1 MNPISSDIFGRLSW
15 LTKAF
20 KNLCCKVGLLDDR
33 VTFIEDT
40 CCNGGGRDAP
50 LLIEKTLEEMSPII
64 LDASLVPG
72 AVYKIT
78 GVWKGHYNDGTNP
91 GTTIY
96 LHALSNSE
104 LSKEGWGEFYNPI
117 YQSEDDYYNED
128 PTGLWGIWDENNYNG
143 NYSYQIDDVV
153 IWGSF
158 KWINISGSTGYAID
172 SQTLQSGD
180 WAKIPY
186 TDTDH
191 YIKVIDYIEYDLF
204 WDYIRRR
211 KSIDS
216 DNSGEER
223 HIDVY
228 ESQSPAISAI
238 ESVAWGL
245 RMVKNININATGSGF
260 NIINFK
266 GTNLEDITINNGLL
280 AINYSNYDSRIFRI
294 NLDQSFIDISL
305 GTDSILSDINLTNA
319 SDISG
324 CYLGQSCNF
333 SLLKLDGYSSIRN
346 IEGEYFGLISLTL
359 NNYSKIG
366 IDQADNTGSLY
377 LEYSD
382 FTNITMSDH
391 CTISNI
397 QIYNSYIR
405 DCQLI
410 NHSYFDSFDI
420 FSESFITNV
429 SLDTLSYLSNI
440 RLSEGDYFD
449 QLSLSYSSY
458 INNVSLYTYCSVA
471 NCNLEQNGYI
481 NEAEFYSFS
490 YIANIEIK
498 NYSSINQLYLLSG
511 NYFNYSSLNYSSNIT
526 NLTFNESAFASYL
539 ELNNSGYIGNVTID
553 FGSSL
558 RDTTLSFGGNIN
570 NSQIGL
576 TASCQL
582 RYITI
587 TNNSYIG
594 SITLDSDTYL
604 NYITISNDS
613 RVTNLNGFINFELS
627 NVTVDNTSYIN
638 NIYDNQDG
646 DYKYF
651 YGISLKNSSY
661 ISNIDIQNSSF
672 LEYIVVS
679 DNSYIDT
686 ITLAQD
692 SYFSKITITQGSSVR
707 DSFFIQYS
715 SFDTISVIDNSTIY
729 TIEFEGAGFNI
740 ISIRGNST
748 INNIYGTGEYFN
760 TMELI
765 CGSSINNT
773 AFNGYGA
780 YNLFLNGSTLTI
792 DFIGSGYFYYIRMNN
807 SFLTYTNMVAS
818 ISNFTYNDINGTYNI
833 ALASKIYYPNDT
845 KIAYYDDDDGDSFG
859 YYSTGVWQH
868 LTMTS

>member
-50 LLIEKTLEEMSPII
+50 LLIEKTLSQIETII
-64 LDASLVPG
+64 GENSLVPG

-96 LHALSNSE
+96 LHALTTSE

-245 RMVKNININATGSGF
+245 RMVKNININATGTGF

-266 GTNLEDITINNGLL
+266 GINLENITINNGFL

-294 NLDQSFIDISL
+294 NLDQSFIDINL

-333 SLLKLDGYSSIRN
+333 SSLKLDGFSSIRN

-366 IDQADNTGSLY
+366 IDQNGYDNGLNIY
-377 LEYSD
+377 YSD
-382 FTNITMSDH
+382 FTNITMSDY
-391 CTISNI
+391 CTISNSN
-397 QIYNSYIR
+397 IYSSYIR

-410 NHSYFDSFDI
+410 NHSYFDNFDI
-420 FSESFITNV
+420 YSDSFITNV
-429 SLDTLSYLSNI
+429 SLESLSYLSNI
-440 RLSEGDYFD
+440 YLSEYDYFD
-449 QLSLSYSSY
+449 QLSLKKGSYL
-458 INNVSLYTYCSVA
+458 NNVLLYTYCSIG
-471 NCNLEQNGYI
+471 NCYLEENSYI
-481 NEAEFYSFS
+481 SNTEFYS
-490 YIANIEIK
+490 
-498 NYSSINQLYLLSG
+498 G
-511 NYFNYSSLNYSSNIT
+511 
-526 NLTFNESAFASYL
+526 
-539 ELNNSGYIGNVTID
+539 
-553 FGSSL
+553 
-558 RDTTLSFGGNIN
+558 
-570 NSQIGL
+570 
-576 TASCQL
+576 
-582 RYITI
+582 
-587 TNNSYIG
+587 
-594 SITLDSDTYL
+594 
-604 NYITISNDS
+604 
-613 RVTNLNGFINFELS
+613 
-627 NVTVDNTSYIN
+627 
-638 NIYDNQDG
+638 
-646 DYKYF
+646 
-651 YGISLKNSSY
+651 SY
-661 ISNIDIQNSSF
+661 ISNIEISHYSNINDLYLNSSNF
-672 LEYIVVS
+672 LIQFKINQSSSIYNVSFGEGAYAIGVEIKENSDIHNMVFDLGSTFTHITISNGSTLNNSYFGASGTCNTRFFTINNNSQLYSIVLNVTSTFEYITVT
-679 DNSYIDT
+679 N
-686 ITLAQD
+686 
-692 SYFSKITITQGSSVR
+692 
-707 DSFFIQYS
+707 
-715 SFDTISVIDNSTIY
+715 
-729 TIEFEGAGFNI
+729 
-740 ISIRGNST
+740 NST
-748 INNIYGTGEYFN
+748 INNINEANYLGLYNITVNDSSYVQNIITPNDGNQKYLFDIKVDKDSYINSITLENNSYIEWMTINNYSHISNIDLIDNCYITKVTLDNQSVFN
-760 TMELI
+760 SLHLENYASIEHVNLSNISAIGNLDIGNTTFSKIQLTN
-765 CGSSINNT
+765 GSSLSNISGGGESFYDIVLQNESYLGDII
-773 AFNGYGA
+773 FDGYGM
-780 YNLFLNGSTLTI
+780 NNIFLNSSSFGTNILDAGTI
-792 DFIGSGYFYYIRMNN
+792 SYLRMNAAYFILN
-807 SFLTYTNMVAS
+807 NIQSDIIYLTFNDVGDTLDVSLSSEIYKYCTKTAYLDFSYGNRLSYMDTDALV
-818 ISNFTYNDINGTYNI
+818 ISDI
-833 ALASKIYYPNDT
+833 
-845 KIAYYDDDDGDSFG
+845 DS
-859 YYSTGVWQH
+859 
-868 LTMTS
+868 